1 MQAISCLIYKFFAL
15 VIYLDFDTSMSAN
28 DFYKKLATVGADL
41 SLIAFASDHFEK
53 YFTGRNFRGE
63 KLSRGKK
70 NAKFLGFTLV
80 NGSPEFFSRETNFC
94 VYRKSCN
101 SRRSNLK
108 LT

>member
-28 DFYKKLATVGADL
+28 DFYTKLATVGADL

-70 NAKFLGFTLV
+70 TRNFWDLL
-80 NGSPEFFSRETNFC
+80 SRMAHQ
-94 VYRKSCN
+94 N
-101 SRRSNLK
+101 SFRVKQIFAFIEKVVIRVE